1 MAKIKRPTL
10 TVKCSQFAFDELFEK
25 FNKAVKSKQYK
36 KFDYDAW
43 CKIRKTIKEH
53 CSRTD
58 KTIIPTNVHFDIDT
72 NEVLVAIGK
81 EGVGFQSDDKSFG
94 QFLANEWTPRF
105 ITDVL
110 MSGIEVREVSDYV
123 ISTKPTPAEQTW
135 KETMCANDS
144 YCYKIYVKQRK
155 EINNYYNDVNQ
166 HYEKIY
172 TNADKYKPSYA
183 TAQPSN
189 LNWDGIAGGPIA
201 DNTATKATTNTEKL
215 DGFTID
221 WNVPTSTTKPITNA
235 VKPDSLTLDWFATT
249 SSTKPISAD
258 DLATITK
265 LNTKASVISPC
276 ADQVSICCD
285 DLCKNCKNY
294 EKKDN
299 EKKENKMKGFNFDF
313 GKITNDSIRM
323 SMYGMAVK
331 NTSGVWTAYD
341 KSTGDLM
348 DVDVFN
354 FDGSNFLFK
363 MPVAIKD
370 IVVGDVVIH
379 ARKPMFVISKT
390 EAGDLVAIDP
400 VAGEKK
406 TIMPVRSPFG
416 FNFCTKI
423 ISLFDSLMP
432 TAETPSADNPFG
444 SLWMF
449 ALLDNKQDTKD
460 ILPMMLMMNGA
471 NMGNMNPMMWML
483 MMDNDGST
491 KDNLLPLMMLANM
504 NK

>member
-1 MAKIKRPTL
+1 MATIKSPVL
-10 TVKCSQFAFDELFEK
+10 YVKCSQSAFNELFEK
-25 FNKAVKSKQYK
+25 FNKAVKNKQYK

-53 CSRTD
+53 CSRVD
-58 KTIIPTNVHFDIDT
+58 NKIVPTIIHFDIDT
-72 NEVLVAIGK
+72 KKVFVENVPN
-81 EGVGFQSDDKSFG
+81 FYFDDKSFG
-94 QFLANEWTPRF
+94 QFLVNELTPQF
-105 ITDVL
+105 IIKVL
-110 MSGIEVREVSDYV
+110 MCNVEVRETTDYV
-123 ISTKPTPAEQTW
+123 ISTKPTTAELNW
-135 KETMCANDS
+135 KREMTINDS
-144 YCYKIYVKQRK
+144 YYYKNIIKQCK
-155 EINNYYNDVNQ
+155 EITNYFNDVNE

-172 TNADKYKPSYA
+172 TDADKYKPSYA
-183 TAQPSN
+183 TAQPTN
-189 LNWDGIAGGPIA
+189 LNWDGITGGPIG
-201 DNTATKATTNTEKL
+201 DNTATKAIVSNAAELAKTA
-215 DGFTID
+215 
-221 WNVPTSTTKPITNA
+221 KPE
-235 VKPDSLTLDWFATT
+235 SLTLDWFASTGTT
-249 SSTKPISAD
+249 KSVSAD
-258 DLATITK
+258 DLVDVTK

-276 ADQVSICCD
+276 ADQVSICTD

-299 EKKENKMKGFNFDF
+299 EEKENKMKGFNFDF

-370 IVVGDVVIH
+370 IAVGDVIIH
-379 ARKPMFVISKT
+379 ARKPMFVVSKI

-406 TIMPVRSPFG
+406 TIMPTRSPFG

-432 TAETPSADNPFG
+432 TTETPSVDNPFG

-471 NMGNMNPMMWML
+471 NMGSMNPMMWML

>member
-1 MAKIKRPTL
+1 MATVKSPVL
-10 TVKCSQFAFDELFEK
+10 YVKCSQFAFDELFEK
-25 FNKAVKSKQYK
+25 FNKAVKNKQYK

-58 KTIIPTNVHFDIDT
+58 NKIVPTIIHFDIDAKKVFVE
-72 NEVLVAIGK
+72 NVPN
-81 EGVGFQSDDKSFG
+81 FNFDDKSFG
-94 QFLANEWTPRF
+94 QFLVNELTPQF
-105 ITDVL
+105 IIKVL
-110 MSGIEVREVSDYV
+110 MSSIEVRETTDYV
-123 ISTKPTPAEQTW
+123 ISTKPTTAEMNW
-135 KETMCANDS
+135 KREMTINDS
-144 YCYKIYVKQRK
+144 YYYKNIIKQYEK
-155 EINNYYNDVNQ
+155 INNYFNDVNE

-172 TNADKYKPSYA
+172 TDSKKYKPSYA
-183 TAQPSN
+183 TAQPTN
-189 LNWDGIAGGPIA
+189 LNWDGITGGPIV
-201 DNTATKATTNTEKL
+201 DNTATKAIVSNAAELATA
-215 DGFTID
+215 
-221 WNVPTSTTKPITNA
+221 TTKPE
-235 VKPDSLTLDWFATT
+235 SLTLDWFATT
-249 SSTKPISAD
+249 STTKPVSTD
-258 DLATITK
+258 DLVDVAK

-276 ADQVSICCD
+276 ADQVNICCD

-299 EKKENKMKGFNFDF
+299 EEKENKMKGFNFDF

-370 IVVGDVVIH
+370 IAVGDVIIH
-379 ARKPMFVISKT
+379 ARKPMFVVSKT

-406 TIMPVRSPFG
+406 TIMLSRNM
-416 FNFCTKI
+416 FNFNFATKVV
-423 ISLFDSLMP
+423 SLFDGMMSQTP
-432 TAETPSADNPFG
+432 TADNPFG
-444 SLWMF
+444 SLWML
-449 ALLDNKQDTKD
+449 ALLDGKSDMKD
-460 ILPMMLMMNGA
+460 MLVPMMLMSQANGSTNA
-471 NMGNMNPMMWML
+471 FNPMMLML
-483 MMDNDGST
+483 MSDGDM
-491 KDNLLPLMMLANM
+491 KDLAIPMMLM
-504 NK
+504 NQVK

>member
-1 MAKIKRPTL
+1 MATVKSPVL
-10 TVKCSQFAFDELFEK
+10 YVKCSQQAFNELFEK
-25 FNKAVKSKQYK
+25 FNKAVKNKQYK
-36 KFDYDAW
+36 KFDYDVW

-53 CSRTD
+53 CSRVD
-58 KTIIPTNVHFDIDT
+58 NKIVPTIIHFDIDT
-72 NEVLVAIGK
+72 KKVFVENVPN
-81 EGVGFQSDDKSFG
+81 FYFDDKSFG
-94 QFLANEWTPRF
+94 QFLVNELTPQF
-105 ITDVL
+105 IVKVL
-110 MSGIEVREVSDYV
+110 MSSIEVKETTDYV
-123 ISTKPTPAEQTW
+123 ISTKPTIAELNW
-135 KETMCANDS
+135 KREMTINDS
-144 YCYKIYVKQRK
+144 YYYKNIIKQCK
-155 EINNYYNDVNQ
+155 EITNYFNDVNE

-172 TNADKYKPSYA
+172 TDADKYKPSYA
-183 TAQPSN
+183 TAQPTN
-189 LNWDGIAGGPIA
+189 LNWDGITGGPIG
-201 DNTATKATTNTEKL
+201 DNTATKAIVSNAAELAKTATA
-215 DGFTID
+215 
-221 WNVPTSTTKPITNA
+221 KPG
-235 VKPDSLTLDWFATT
+235 SLTLDWFAST
-249 SSTKPISAD
+249 STTKPVSAD
-258 DLATITK
+258 DLVDVTK
-265 LNTKASVISPC
+265 LNTKVSVISPC
-276 ADQVSICCD
+276 ADQVSICTD

-299 EKKENKMKGFNFDF
+299 EEKENKMKGFNFDF

-370 IVVGDVVIH
+370 IAVGDVIIH
-379 ARKPMFVISKT
+379 ARKPMFVVSKT

-449 ALLDNKQDTKD
+449 ALLDGKQDTKD

-471 NMGNMNPMMWML
+471 NMGSMNPMMWML

>member
-1 MAKIKRPTL
+1 MAIIKSPTL
-10 TVKCSQFAFDELFEK
+10 YVKCSQFAFDELFEK
-25 FNKAVKSKQYK
+25 FNKAVKDKQYK

-53 CSRTD
+53 CSRID
-58 KTIIPTNVHFDIDT
+58 NKIVPTSIHFDIGT
-72 NEVLVAIGK
+72 KEVFIDETVSK
-81 EGVGFQSDDKSFG
+81 FHFDDKSFG
-94 QFLANEWTPRF
+94 QFLVNELNPKF
-105 ITDVL
+105 VL
-110 MSGIEVREVSDYV
+110 EYV
-123 ISTKPTPAEQTW
+123 ISKKPTTAELDW
-135 KETMCANDS
+135 KKEMITND
-144 YCYKIYVKQRK
+144 KNNIIKQRDY
-155 EINNYYNDVNQ
+155 NNVNE

-172 TNADKYKPSYA
+172 TGADKYSPTYA

-189 LNWDGIAGGPIA
+189 LSWNSITSGSVVNTTAA
-201 DNTATKATTNTEKL
+201 TATTMTTNTEKV

-221 WNVPTSTTKPITNA
+221 WNAPTSTTKPITNTT
-235 VKPDSLTLDWFATT
+235 KPDSFTINWNTATNI
-249 SSTKPISAD
+249 TKPINAD
-258 DLATITK
+258 DLISVAK
-265 LNTKASVISPC
+265 LNTKVDVINPY
-276 ADQVSICCD
+276 ADQVSICYD

-299 EKKENKMKGFNFDF
+299 EEKENKMKGFNFDF

-331 NTSGVWTAYD
+331 NASGVWTAYD
-341 KSTGDLM
+341 KGTGDLM

-370 IVVGDVVIH
+370 IAVGDVVIH

-390 EAGDLVAIDP
+390 EAGDLIAIDP

-406 TIMPVRSPFG
+406 TIMPIRSPFG
-416 FNFCTKI
+416 FNFATKI

-432 TAETPSADNPFG
+432 TVEAPSADNPFG

-449 ALLDNKQDTKD
+449 ALLDNKQDIKD
-460 ILPMMLMMNGA
+460 ILPMMLMMNGTNA
-471 NMGNMNPMMWML
+471 GSMNPMMWML
-483 MMDNDGST
+483 MMDNDSST

>member
-110 MSGIEVREVSDYV
+110 MSGIEVKEVSDYV

-135 KETMCANDS
+135 KKTMCANDS

-172 TNADKYKPSYA
+172 TDADKYKPAYA

-189 LNWDGIAGGPIA
+189 LSWNGGLIGDNTVTKA
-201 DNTATKATTNTEKL
+201 IVSNAAELANTATA
-215 DGFTID
+215 
-221 WNVPTSTTKPITNA
+221 KPGG
-235 VKPDSLTLDWFATT
+235 LTLDWFASTGT
-249 SSTKPISAD
+249 TKPVSTD
-258 DLATITK
+258 DLVDVTK

-276 ADQVSICCD
+276 ADQVSICTD

-299 EKKENKMKGFNFDF
+299 EEKENKMKGFNFDF

-370 IVVGDVVIH
+370 IAVGDVIIH
-379 ARKPMFVISKT
+379 ARKPMFVVSKT
-390 EAGDLVAIDP
+390 EAGDLIAVDP

-406 TIMPVRSPFG
+406 TIMPIRSPFG
-416 FNFCTKI
+416 FNFATKV
-423 ISLFDSLMP
+423 ISLFDNLMGNSE
-432 TAETPSADNPFG
+432 APSADNPFG
-444 SLWMF
+444 SLWM
-449 ALLDNKQDTKD
+449 LMLMDGKSDMKD
-460 ILPMMLMMNGA
+460 MLVPMMLMNQANGSTNA
-471 NMGNMNPMMWML
+471 FNPMMLML
-483 MMDNDGST
+483 MNDGNM
-491 KDNLLPLMMLANM
+491 KDLAVPLMLM
-504 NK
+504 NQVK

>member
-1 MAKIKRPTL
+1 MAIIKSPTL

-25 FNKAVKSKQYK
+25 FNKAVKNKQYK

-53 CSRTD
+53 CSRVD
-58 KTIIPTNVHFDIDT
+58 NKIIPISIHFHIDT
-72 NEVLVAIGK
+72 KKVFIDETVSI
-81 EGVGFQSDDKSFG
+81 FHFDDKSFG
-94 QFLANEWTPRF
+94 QFLVNELNPKF
-105 ITDVL
+105 IL
-110 MSGIEVREVSDYV
+110 EYV
-123 ISTKPTPAEQTW
+123 ISKKPTTAELDW
-135 KETMCANDS
+135 KREMTTNNK
-144 YCYKIYVKQRK
+144 YYKDIIKQRE
-155 EINNYYNDVNQ
+155 EINNYHNDVNE

-172 TNADKYKPSYA
+172 TGADKYSPAYA

-189 LNWDGIAGGPIA
+189 LSWNSITSGSVVNTTAA
-201 DNTATKATTNTEKL
+201 TATTMTTNTETL

-221 WNVPTSTTKPITNA
+221 WNAPTSTTKPITNT
-235 VKPDSLTLDWFATT
+235 VKPDGFTINWNTT
-249 SSTKPISAD
+249 TNTTKPISAD
-258 DLATITK
+258 DLVSVAK
-265 LNTKASVISPC
+265 LNTKADIINPY
-276 ADQVSICCD
+276 ADQVSICYD
-285 DLCKNCKNY
+285 DPCKNCKNY

-299 EKKENKMKGFNFDF
+299 EEKENKMKGFNFDF

-331 NTSGVWTAYD
+331 NASGVWTAYD
-341 KSTGDLM
+341 KGTGDLM

-370 IVVGDVVIH
+370 IAVGDVIVH
-379 ARKPMFVISKT
+379 ARKPMFVVSKT
-390 EAGDLVAIDP
+390 EAGDLIAIDP

-406 TIMPVRSPFG
+406 TIMPIRSPFG
-416 FNFCTKI
+416 FNFATKI

-432 TAETPSADNPFG
+432 AVEAPSADNPFG

-449 ALLDNKQDTKD
+449 ALLDNKQDIKD

-471 NMGNMNPMMWML
+471 NAGSMNPMMWML

>member
-81 EGVGFQSDDKSFG
+81 EAVGFQSDDKSFG

-110 MSGIEVREVSDYV
+110 MSGIEVKEVSDYV
-123 ISTKPTPAEQTW
+123 ISTKPTPAERAW

-144 YCYKIYVKQRK
+144 YCYKIFVKQRE
-155 EINNYYNDVNQ
+155 EINNYYNDVNKY
-166 HYEKIY
+166 YEDIY
-172 TNADKYKPSYA
+172 TDSKKYKPSYA
-183 TAQPSN
+183 AAQPSN
-189 LNWDGIAGGPIA
+189 LSWTDDG
-201 DNTATKATTNTEKL
+201 TATKAIVSNAAELAKTTTA
-215 DGFTID
+215 
-221 WNVPTSTTKPITNA
+221 KPE
-235 VKPDSLTLDWFATT
+235 SLTLDWFATT
-249 SSTKPISAD
+249 STTKPVSAD
-258 DLATITK
+258 DLVDVTK

-276 ADQVSICCD
+276 ADQVSICTD

-299 EKKENKMKGFNFDF
+299 EEKENKMKGFNFDF

-370 IVVGDVVIH
+370 IAVGDVIIH
-379 ARKPMFVISKT
+379 ARKPMFVVSKT
-390 EAGDLVAIDP
+390 EAGDLVAVDP

-406 TIMPVRSPFG
+406 TIMPTRSPFG
-416 FNFCTKI
+416 FNFATKI

-432 TAETPSADNPFG
+432 TTEAPSADNPFG
-444 SLWMF
+444 SLWMLM
-449 ALLDNKQDTKD
+449 LLDDKSDMKD
-460 ILPMMLMMNGA
+460 MLIPMMLMNQANGSTNA
-471 NMGNMNPMMWML
+471 FNPMMLML
-483 MMDNDGST
+483 MNDGDM
-491 KDNLLPLMMLANM
+491 KDIALPLMLM
-504 NK
+504 NQVK

>member
-10 TVKCSQFAFDELFEK
+10 TVSCSQFAFDELFEK

-81 EGVGFQSDDKSFG
+81 EAVGFQSDDKSFG

-110 MSGIEVREVSDYV
+110 MSGIEVKEVSDYV

-135 KETMCANDS
+135 KETMYANDS

-172 TNADKYKPSYA
+172 TDADKYKPAYA
-183 TAQPSN
+183 PAHPAD
-189 LNWDGIAGGPIA
+189 LNWNGITGGPIG
-201 DNTATKATTNTEKL
+201 DNTATKAIVSNAAELATATA
-215 DGFTID
+215 
-221 WNVPTSTTKPITNA
+221 KPGG
-235 VKPDSLTLDWFATT
+235 LTLDWFASTGT
-249 SSTKPISAD
+249 TKPVSTD
-258 DLATITK
+258 DLVDVTK

-299 EKKENKMKGFNFDF
+299 EEKENKMKGFNFDF

-370 IVVGDVVIH
+370 IAVGDVVIH
-379 ARKPMFVISKT
+379 ARKPMFVVSKT
-390 EAGDLVAIDP
+390 EAGDLVAVDP

-406 TIMPVRSPFG
+406 TIMPIRSPFG
-416 FNFCTKI
+416 FNFATKV
-423 ISLFDSLMP
+423 ISLFDNLMGNSE
-432 TAETPSADNPFG
+432 APSADNPFG
-444 SLWMF
+444 SLWM
-449 ALLDNKQDTKD
+449 LMLMDGKSDMKD
-460 ILPMMLMMNGA
+460 MLVPMILMNQANGSTNAFNPMMLMLMNDGDMKDMA
-471 NMGNMNPMMWML
+471 IPLML
-483 MMDNDGST
+483 MNQV
-491 KDNLLPLMMLANM
+491 K
-504 NK
+504 

>member
-1 MAKIKRPTL
+1 MATIKSPTL
-10 TVKCSQFAFDELFEK
+10 YVKCSQSAFDELFEK
-25 FNKAVKSKQYK
+25 FNKAVKQKQYK

-43 CKIRKTIKEH
+43 CKIRKTIKER
-53 CSRTD
+53 CSRVD
-58 KTIIPTNVHFDIDT
+58 NKIVPTSIHFDVDT
-72 NEVLVAIGK
+72 KKVFVENVPN
-81 EGVGFQSDDKSFG
+81 FYFDDKSFG
-94 QFLANEWTPRF
+94 QFLVNELTPQF
-105 ITDVL
+105 IIKVL
-110 MSGIEVREVSDYV
+110 MCNIEVKEATEYV
-123 ISTKPTPAEQTW
+123 ISTKPTTAELNW
-135 KETMCANDS
+135 KREMTINDK
-144 YCYKIYVKQRK
+144 YYYKNIIKQYK
-155 EINNYYNDVNQ
+155 EINNYYNDVNE

-172 TNADKYKPSYA
+172 TDADKYSPAYA

-189 LNWDGIAGGPIA
+189 LNWNGITGGPVA

-258 DLATITK
+258 DLVSVAK
-265 LNTKASVISPC
+265 LNTRADVIKPC

-299 EKKENKMKGFNFDF
+299 EEKENKMKGFNFDF

-331 NTSGVWTAYD
+331 NASGVWTAYD
-341 KSTGDLM
+341 KSAGDLM

-370 IVVGDVVIH
+370 IAVGDVVIH

-406 TIMPVRSPFG
+406 TIMPIRSPFG
-416 FNFCTKI
+416 FNFATKI

-432 TAETPSADNPFG
+432 NAEAPSADNPFG

-471 NMGNMNPMMWML
+471 NAGSMNPMMWML

>member
-81 EGVGFQSDDKSFG
+81 EGVRFQSDDKSFG

-110 MSGIEVREVSDYV
+110 MNGIEVREVSDYV

-144 YCYKIYVKQRK
+144 YCYKIYVKQRE

-172 TNADKYKPSYA
+172 TDADKYKPSYA

-201 DNTATKATTNTEKL
+201 DNTATKA
-215 DGFTID
+215 I
-221 WNVPTSTTKPITNA
+221 VSNA
-235 VKPDSLTLDWFATT
+235 AELATATAKSGGLTLDWFASTGT
-249 SSTKPISAD
+249 TKPVSTD
-258 DLATITK
+258 DLVDVTK

-299 EKKENKMKGFNFDF
+299 EEKENKMKGFNFDF

-331 NTSGVWTAYD
+331 NTSGIWTAYD

-370 IVVGDVVIH
+370 IAVGDVVIH

-406 TIMPVRSPFG
+406 TIMPSKNMFG
-416 FNFCTKI
+416 FNFATKVV
-423 ISLFDSLMP
+423 SLFDNLMGQTP
-432 TAETPSADNPFG
+432 TSENPFG
-444 SLWMF
+444 NLWM
-449 ALLDNKQDTKD
+449 LMLMDGKSDMKD
-460 ILPMMLMMNGA
+460 MLVPMMLMNQANGSTNA
-471 NMGNMNPMMWML
+471 FNPMMLML
-483 MMDNDGST
+483 MNDGDM
-491 KDNLLPLMMLANM
+491 KDMAIPLMLM
-504 NK
+504 NQVK

>member
-1 MAKIKRPTL
+1 MATIKSPVL
-10 TVKCSQFAFDELFEK
+10 YVKCSQSAFNELFEK
-25 FNKAVKSKQYK
+25 FNKAVKNKQYK

-53 CSRTD
+53 CSRVD
-58 KTIIPTNVHFDIDT
+58 NKIVPTIIHFDIDT
-72 NEVLVAIGK
+72 KKVFVESVPN
-81 EGVGFQSDDKSFG
+81 FYFDDKSFG
-94 QFLANEWTPRF
+94 QFLVNELTPQF
-105 ITDVL
+105 IVKVL
-110 MSGIEVREVSDYV
+110 MSSIEVKETTDYV
-123 ISTKPTPAEQTW
+123 ISTKPTIAELNW
-135 KETMCANDS
+135 KREMTINDS
-144 YCYKIYVKQRK
+144 YYYKNIIKQCK
-155 EINNYYNDVNQ
+155 EITNYFNDVNE

-172 TNADKYKPSYA
+172 TDSKKYKPSYA
-183 TAQPSN
+183 TAQPTN
-189 LNWDGIAGGPIA
+189 LNWDGITGGPIG
-201 DNTATKATTNTEKL
+201 DNTATKAIVSNAAELANTA
-215 DGFTID
+215 TA
-221 WNVPTSTTKPITNA
+221 KPG
-235 VKPDSLTLDWFATT
+235 SLTLDWFAST
-249 SSTKPISAD
+249 STTKPVSAD
-258 DLATITK
+258 DLVDVTK

-276 ADQVSICCD
+276 ADQVSICTD

-299 EKKENKMKGFNFDF
+299 EEKENKMKGFNFDF

-370 IVVGDVVIH
+370 IAVGDVIIH
-379 ARKPMFVISKT
+379 ARKPMFVVSKT

-444 SLWMF
+444 SLWM
-449 ALLDNKQDTKD
+449 LMLMDGKSDMKD
-460 ILPMMLMMNGA
+460 MLVPMMLMNQANGSTNA
-471 NMGNMNPMMWML
+471 FNPMMLML
-483 MMDNDGST
+483 MNDGDM
-491 KDNLLPLMMLANM
+491 KDIALPLMLM
-504 NK
+504 NQVK